1 MLDIRSSQ
9 FDRGICAGKK
19 GGYCWRDGFDNFFRR
34 FVDAISKVVRGK
46 VRDLFVQV
54 VKSVIANFRNM
65 LAGVLSGIHEACS
78 NPLCVLWS
86 ELTIKNNVTWE
97 D

>member
-1 MLDIRSSQ
+1 MLDICSSQ

-19 GGYCWRDGFDNFFRR
+19 GGNCWRDGFDNFFRR
-34 FVDAISKVVRGK
+34 FVDGVSKVVRGK

-65 LAGVLSGIHEACS
+65 LAGVYSLASTKPVRTLFVYCCPNLQS
-78 NPLCVLWS
+78 R
-86 ELTIKNNVTWE
+86 TM
-97 D
+97 